1 MSKITKKIKY
11 AVQINIINF
20 LRELKIKLC
29 TDSYISSKK
38 MTRRTHYIYT
48 LIRFEH
54 FKTLL
59 TKNHPYYYNLVH
71 NV

>member
-29 TDSYISSKK
+29 TKLVLRTYHQKK
-38 MTRRTHYIYT
+38 
-48 LIRFEH
+48 
-54 FKTLL
+54 
-59 TKNHPYYYNLVH
+59 
-71 NV
+71 

>member
-29 TDSYISSKK
+29 TNISSKK
-38 MTRRTHYIYT
+38 MTRRTHYIYSNT
-48 LIRFEH
+48 LRAF
-54 FKTLL
+54 
-59 TKNHPYYYNLVH
+59 
-71 NV
+71 

>member
-29 TDSYISSKK
+29 TLYHQKK
-38 MTRRTHYIYT
+38 
-48 LIRFEH
+48 
-54 FKTLL
+54 
-59 TKNHPYYYNLVH
+59 
-71 NV
+71 

>member
-11 AVQINIINF
+11 AVQIKFIINF
-20 LRELKIKLC
+20 IRELKIKL
-29 TDSYISSKK
+29 YVHPSKK
-38 MTRRTHYIYT
+38 IPKTHTYIT

>member
-29 TDSYISSKK
+29 TSSSKK
-38 MTRRTHYIYT
+38 MTRRTHYIYSNT
-48 LIRFEH
+48 LRAF
-54 FKTLL
+54 
-59 TKNHPYYYNLVH
+59 
-71 NV
+71 

>member
-29 TDSYISSKK
+29 TYIIKK
-38 MTRRTHYIYT
+38 NDKTHTLYIYSNT
-48 LIRFEH
+48 LRAF
-54 FKTLL
+54 
-59 TKNHPYYYNLVH
+59 
-71 NV
+71 